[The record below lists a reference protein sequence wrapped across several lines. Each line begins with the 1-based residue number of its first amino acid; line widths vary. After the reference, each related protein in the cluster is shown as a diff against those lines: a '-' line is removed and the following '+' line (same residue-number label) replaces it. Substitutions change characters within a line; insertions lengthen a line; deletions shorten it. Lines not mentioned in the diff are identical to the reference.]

1 MRHDFSNILSEIYPV
16 NDYIIHLLDSSDVAV
31 IIKHTNTSFP
41 CFPDIKGSK
50 DSMFFRRFL
59 TGDTDLV
66 ETVIHLDT
74 KKQPKCFTPR
84 LLANDIHFCSD
95 IVSELA

>member
-50 DSMFFRRFL
+50 DSMFFRRFFNWRYGFSRN
-59 TGDTDLV
+59 GDSLR
-66 ETVIHLDT
+66 H
-74 KKQPKCFTPR
+74 KK
-84 LLANDIHFCSD
+84 A
-95 IVSELA
+95 A